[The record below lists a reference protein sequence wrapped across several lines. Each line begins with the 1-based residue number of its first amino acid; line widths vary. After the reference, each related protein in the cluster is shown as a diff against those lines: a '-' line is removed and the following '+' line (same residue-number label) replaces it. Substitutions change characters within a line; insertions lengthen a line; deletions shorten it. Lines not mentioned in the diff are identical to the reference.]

1 MKYSKKIEELNK
13 LKMEIENSDD
23 LDETIELYS
32 KSLKVYGDLKK
43 KLDEIET
50 KFEKMKGEDE

>member
-1 MKYSKKIEELNK
+1 MKYSNKIEELNK
-13 LKMEIENSDD
+13 LKSEIENSDD
-23 LDETIELYS
+23 LDKTIELYS

-50 KFEKMKGEDE
+50 KFEKMKGENE